1 MATSREMT
9 EGRALP
15 LIFNFTLPLLLG
27 NLLQQ
32 TYSLVD
38 AAIVG
43 KFLGINALASV
54 GASTSVI
61 FLILGF
67 CNGCC
72 GGFGIPVAQKFGA
85 RDYITMR
92 RYVAVSL
99 QLAAVMSVVLA
110 VVTSICCADIL
121 RMMRT
126 PDNISTGAYYYLLVT
141 FIGVPCTFFYNLL
154 SSIIRALGD
163 SKTPFWFL
171 LFSTVL
177 NILLDLFCILVLDWG
192 VAGAAIATVFSQGV
206 SAVLCYIYM
215 MKRFE
220 ILRTTPAE
228 RKFDSALARTLMY
241 IGVPMG
247 LQFSITAIGSI
258 MLQSANNALGTAC
271 VAAFTA
277 AMRIKMFF
285 ICAFESL
292 GIAMATYTGQNYG
305 ARKPERIWQG
315 IKASSLLMMIYAV
328 FTFTILMSASDKI
341 SLLFVDAS
349 ETEILKNTVLFLHV
363 SCYFFPILGLLCIL
377 RYTIQGAGYTNLA
390 MLSGVS
396 EMIARTLVSIY
407 AVPIFGFLAV
417 CFGDPTAWIAADLFL
432 VPAFIYVYRK
442 LKKSLK
448 ENYAIPNSST
458 SNSSVE

>member
-126 PDNISTGAYYYLLVT
+126 PDNIFTGAYYYLLVT

-171 LFSTVL
+171 LIVVILDMALNPLFIFGWGPIPSLGVFGVSLSTSLSKGIGLLIIFVLFKTQLPVKLSWQYLRPFPWQTLKGLLHISVPSGGETLSYQLSQTTIMKMVNVFGLVVINTKVYAYIVAMFCYMYTIALANAAQIIVGFLVGADREEEISRRVWRTMWFGMAISIALATTFYIFSDHIFSIFTDDPEVL
-177 NILLDLFCILVLDWG
+177 KLGHTILLIEIFLEIGRSVNIIMVQCLQAAGDIRTPMFVGIFGMWLCAVNLAYILGIHLGWG
-192 VAGAAIATVFSQGV
+192 LVGIW
-206 SAVLCYIYM
+206 
-215 MKRFE
+215 
-220 ILRTTPAE
+220 
-228 RKFDSALARTLMY
+228 
-241 IGVPMG
+241 
-247 LQFSITAIGSI
+247 
-258 MLQSANNALGTAC
+258 
-271 VAAFTA
+271 
-277 AMRIKMFF
+277 
-285 ICAFESL
+285 
-292 GIAMATYTGQNYG
+292 IAMAIDECVR
-305 ARKPERIWQG
+305 ALI
-315 IKASSLLMMIYAV
+315 
-328 FTFTILMSASDKI
+328 
-341 SLLFVDAS
+341 FVWRWHS
-349 ETEILKNTVLFLHV
+349 GKWKN
-363 SCYFFPILGLLCIL
+363 
-377 RYTIQGAGYTNLA
+377 
-390 MLSGVS
+390 
-396 EMIARTLVSIY
+396 
-407 AVPIFGFLAV
+407 
-417 CFGDPTAWIAADLFL
+417 
-432 VPAFIYVYRK
+432 RK
-442 LKKSLK
+442 LI
-448 ENYAIPNSST
+448 APA
-458 SNSSVE
+458 

>member
-1 MATSREMT
+1 MATSKEMT
-9 EGRALP
+9 EGAPWP
-15 LIFNFTLPLLLG
+15 LLFKFTVPLLLG
-27 NLLQQ
+27 NVLQQ
-32 TYSLVD
+32 TYSLID

-43 KFLGINALASV
+43 KFLGINSLASV

-85 RDYITMR
+85 RDYRTMR
-92 RYVAVSL
+92 RYVSVSL
-99 QLAAVMSVVLA
+99 QLAIVMSIVIA
-110 VVTSICCADIL
+110 FITSIYCADIL
-121 RMMRT
+121 RIIRT
-126 PDNISTGAYYYLLVT
+126 PENIFDEAYDYLLVT
-141 FIGVPCTFFYNLL
+141 FIGIPFTFFYNLL

-171 LFSTVL
+171 LLATIL
-177 NILLDLFCILVLDWG
+177 NIGLDFFCILVLDWG
-192 VAGAAIATVFSQGV
+192 VAGAAIATIIAQGV
-206 SAVLCYIYM
+206 SAILCYLYM
-215 MKRFE
+215 YRHFQ
-220 ILRTTPAE
+220 ILKGTPDE
-228 RKFDSALARTLMY
+228 RKFQSKLAKTLLY

-271 VAAFTA
+271 VAAFTS

-285 ICAFESL
+285 LCPFESL

-305 ARKPERIWQG
+305 AGKPERIWQG
-315 IKASSLLMMIYAV
+315 IKSSTWMMLIYAA
-328 FTFTILMSASDKI
+328 FTFIVLMVGSRFLA
-341 SLLFVDAS
+341 LLFVDAS
-349 ETEILKNTVLFLHV
+349 EVEILNDTELFLHIAA
-363 SCYFFPILGLLCIL
+363 SFFPILGLLCIL

-396 EMIARTLVSIY
+396 EMIARTLVSLY
-407 AVPIFGFLAV
+407 AVPAFGYIAV

-432 VPAFIYVYRK
+432 VPAFIYVYKR
-442 LKKSLK
+442 LKRITASH
-448 ENYAIPNSST
+448 
-458 SNSSVE
+458 